1 MKPWLL
7 VSFYTPE
14 PLYVQHAEGLAESCR
29 RFKVPCEIDRVA
41 PAGSWPKNVKMK
53 GAFIL
58 QKLAEHPGTN
68 IVWVDAD
75 ARVRQY
81 PALFDTL
88 DADVAA
94 HWKDGRQLLAGTM
107 YFKNS
112 GDVGRKLLVEWIEEM
127 KKPRYVLFG
136 EQRSL
141 DAILDRHLGRWRV
154 VDLPAPYTLIF
165 DSMRHLGPP
174 VIEHLQASRKAF
186 WNKPRRS
193 AASLFRE
200 QNPAP
205 HLSEAKEALMTP
217 VPPSRIGVGDPS
229 FEKAYPNA
237 KPASLLKDT
246 LKGKPC
252 IIYGNS
258 SSLNRLPLEKLL
270 EFPAITCNRG
280 LRLFQPDY
288 YIVVD
293 RDPYC
298 QDLDLIEKFKGVR
311 VLSSTIY
318 NERTT
323 CHRVPVQPIPDFEFY
338 YFRAA
343 SSGLPVGGH
352 AGVSRVPVIQTDWS
366 QQVLAAANIAFP
378 MFQLAVMLGANPI
391 GIAGIDLTWGSKS
404 SHFFGDGRQAGCFM
418 FGHNNKAEKPL
429 AFFKQ
434 AARWTEDHGIA
445 CFNLSPEGILDCWPR
460 LDAMAFYR
468 RFGGNPDGKMLCD
481 RQLVELERRGS
492 LGGRRCRTFDRDKPV
507 APPRPRPVALGERH
521 RRPQIRSGTA
531 HAVMREQIAAVR
543 AARLRRPKVG
553 PVALG

>member
-7 VSFYTPE
+7 VSFYTPD

-29 RFKVPCEIDRVA
+29 RFKVPYEIDQVA

-53 GAFIL
+53 AAFIL
-58 QKLAEHPGTN
+58 RKLVEHPGTN

-94 HWKDGRQLLAGTM
+94 HWKDGQQLLAGTM

-112 GDVGRKLLVEWIEEM
+112 TDVGCKLLVQWMEEM
-127 KKPRYVLFG
+127 RKPRYVLFG

-141 DAILDRHLGRWRV
+141 DAILDRQLGRWRV

-186 WNKPRRS
+186 WNKTRRS
-193 AASLFRE
+193 ANSLFRQE
-200 QNPAP
+200 NPVP
-205 HLSEAKEALMTP
+205 HAVEAKDELRVP
-217 VPPSRIGVGDPS
+217 VPPSRIGIGDPA
-229 FEKAYPNA
+229 FETAYPNA
-237 KPASLLKDT
+237 KPASLLKDR

-270 EFPAITCNRG
+270 EFPAIACNRG

-318 NERTT
+318 NETTT
-323 CHRVPVQPIPDFEFY
+323 CHRVPVQPIPEFEFH

-343 SSGLPVGGH
+343 SSGLPVKGVG
-352 AGVSRVPVIQTDWS
+352 GVSRVPIVQTDWS
-366 QQVLAAANIAFP
+366 RQVLSAANIAFP

-391 GIAGIDLTWGSKS
+391 GIAGVDLAWTSKN
-404 SHFFGDGRQAGCFM
+404 SHFFGEGRSAGCFP
-418 FGHNNKAEKPL
+418 FGRPSKDLKPL
-429 AFFKQ
+429 VFFKQ

-445 CFNLSPEGILDCWPR
+445 CFNLSPEGILDCFPR
-460 LDAMAFYR
+460 LDALEFHR
-468 RFGGNPDGKMLCD
+468 RFGANADREVLCD

-492 LGGRRCRTFDRDKPV
+492 LGGRRCRTFDRNQSV
-507 APPRPRPVALGERH
+507 APPRPRAVVVGERH
-521 RRPQIRSGTA
+521 RSSPVRSA
-531 HAVMREQIAAVR
+531 KSHAIMRDQIAAVR
-543 AARLRRPKVG
+543 AARLRRPKAG
-553 PVALG
+553 PVALP